1 MKAYEL
7 TKIKG
12 LRVVVGRGTMNVWD
26 KLAEKYHE
34 KTYYNPEGF
43 APNDY
48 VSMVK
53 RAELIVK
60 DENFNSVIL
69 TNSVPLIDGIDL
81 YSKKEGR
88 SAHFFMAD
96 EEGNVEEITDNLD
109 KIYSFYA
116 KGVDMLEDLRYS
128 LNEGDDKEDEDEDE
142 D

>member
-12 LRVVVGRGTMNVWD
+12 LRVVVGRGIMDVWD

-60 DENFNSVIL
+60 DKNFNSVIL

-81 YSKKEGR
+81 YSKKEGSPAR
-88 SAHFFMAD
+88 FFMAD

-116 KGVDMLEDLRYS
+116 KGVDMLEDLRYK
-128 LNEGDDKEDEDEDE
+128 LNDESDKEDKDD

>member
-12 LRVVVGRGTMNVWD
+12 LRVVVGIGTMNVCD
-26 KLAEKYHE
+26 ELAEKYHE

-53 RAELIVK
+53 RAELIVEDK
-60 DENFNSVIL
+60 NFNSVIL

-88 SAHFFMAD
+88 SARFFMAD

-109 KIYSFYA
+109 KIYDFYV
-116 KGVDMLEDLRYS
+116 KGVNMLEDLRYE
-128 LNEGDDKEDEDEDE
+128 LNDESDKEDNDED
-142 D
+142 

>member
-12 LRVVVGRGTMNVWD
+12 LRVVVGIGTMNVCD
-26 KLAEKYHE
+26 ELAEKYHE

-53 RAELIVK
+53 RAEIIVEDK
-60 DENFNSVIL
+60 NFNSVIL

-88 SAHFFMAD
+88 SARFFMAD

-109 KIYSFYA
+109 KIYDFYV
-116 KGVDMLEDLRYS
+116 KGVNMLEDLRYE
-128 LNEGDDKEDEDEDE
+128 LNDESDKEDNDED
-142 D
+142 

>member
-12 LRVVVGRGTMNVWD
+12 IRVVVGIGTMEVWD
-26 KLAEKYHE
+26 ELAEKYHE
-34 KTYYNPEGF
+34 KTFYNPEGF

-53 RAELIVK
+53 RAEKFVK
-60 DENFNSVIL
+60 DKNFNSVIL

-88 SAHFFMAD
+88 SARFFMAD
-96 EEGNVEEITDNLD
+96 GKGNVEEITDNLN
-109 KIYSFYA
+109 KIYDFYA
-116 KGVDMLEDLRYS
+116 KGVDMLEDLRS
-128 LNEGDDKEDEDEDE
+128 ELHEGNDKEDEDED
-142 D
+142 